1 MAAIVSDFLLE
12 KKIESRIDKVE
23 DSEVLMFFLGEV
35 VFDVG
40 AIDRYRFLEG
50 FVREGSQLFDSNDGN
65 VLNKNGLTSLLS
77 SVLLV

>member
-40 AIDRYRFLEG
+40 AIDRYCFLEG
-50 FVREGSQLFDSNDGN
+50 LVREGSQLFDSNDGN

-77 SVLLV
+77 SVLLA

>member
-12 KKIESRIDKVE
+12 KKIESRIDIVE

-50 FVREGSQLFDSNDGN
+50 LVREGSQLFDSNDGN

-77 SVLLV
+77 SVLLA

>member
-23 DSEVLMFFLGEV
+23 DSEVLMFFLGEI

-50 FVREGSQLFDSNDGN
+50 LVREGSQLFDSNDGN

-77 SVLLV
+77 SVLLA

>member
-12 KKIESRIDKVE
+12 EKIESRIDKVE

-50 FVREGSQLFDSNDGN
+50 LVREGSQLFDSNDGN

-77 SVLLV
+77 SVLLA